1 MYLLNLIEFQ
11 VLYNVSI
18 FILCRKTCIKLIAR
32 NIPPSQGELRPASAC
47 HKGQLCG
54 LLTDSLALPF
64 IQYGYIV
71 PFLFIMC
78 PVFGKLRV
86 KQFHLTRVIMAKT
99 YLVDEEMHEIM
110 QNSSYEEYV
119 ECEEEEDNE
128 KNNVQIEEEIHDETE
143 ASALQRK
150 EDSDEVIAALCTTN

>member
-1 MYLLNLIEFQ
+1 
-11 VLYNVSI
+11 
-18 FILCRKTCIKLIAR
+18 
-32 NIPPSQGELRPASAC
+32 
-47 HKGQLCG
+47 
-54 LLTDSLALPF
+54 
-64 IQYGYIV
+64 
-71 PFLFIMC
+71 
-78 PVFGKLRV
+78 
-86 KQFHLTRVIMAKT
+86 MAKT

>member
-1 MYLLNLIEFQ
+1 
-11 VLYNVSI
+11 
-18 FILCRKTCIKLIAR
+18 
-32 NIPPSQGELRPASAC
+32 
-47 HKGQLCG
+47 
-54 LLTDSLALPF
+54 
-64 IQYGYIV
+64 
-71 PFLFIMC
+71 
-78 PVFGKLRV
+78 
-86 KQFHLTRVIMAKT
+86 MAKT

-143 ASALQRK
+143 ASTLQRK